1 MNYPLAGLIV
11 IVVIAGIIWLV
22 KRNQKDEKD
31 FEKEI
36 EQSEIKPGKHE
47 DPGDAV

>member
-47 DPGDAV
+47 DTGNTV